1 MSAPQPPAI
10 APATLHRAPGPAPGV
25 AAIDIRALEHAYVD
39 GPTALAGIDL
49 RIEAGEAVA
58 IVGANGAGKSTLLQ
72 HLNGLLLA
80 ARGSV
85 AVEGITVGRDT
96 LAEVRRRV
104 GFVFQDP
111 DDQLFMPT
119 VLDDAAFGPLN
130 QGLGAP
136 DAQAR
141 ALAALD
147 AVGAAHLAQRAP
159 YRLSGGEKR
168 AVALAGVLA
177 MAPSILALDEPTAA
191 LDPAARRRLIRWLD
205 GFAHTRVIA
214 THDLDLALALCP
226 RVVVLHQGRIAI
238 DGASA
243 RVLADERLLVACGLE
258 LPPGGHR
265 QDA

>member
-1 MSAPQPPAI
+1 MNAPRPPPTAFEV
-10 APATLHRAPGPAPGV
+10 AWRADAAASGV
-25 AAIDIRALEHAYVD
+25 PAIDIRALTHAYTD
-39 GPTALAGIDL
+39 GPTALSGVDL
-49 RIEAGEAVA
+49 HIEAGEAVA

-72 HLNGLLLA
+72 HLNGLLPA
-80 ARGSV
+80 HSGSV
-85 AVEGITVGRDT
+85 RIEGITVGRDT

-119 VLDDAAFGPLN
+119 VQDDVAFGPLN
-130 QGLGAP
+130 QGLSAT

-141 ALAALD
+141 AHAALD
-147 AVGAAHLAQRAP
+147 AVGAAHLAARAP

-177 MAPSILALDEPTAA
+177 MAPSVLVLDEPTSA
-191 LDPAARRRLIRWLD
+191 LDPSARRRLIGWLR

-214 THDLDLALALCP
+214 THDLDLVLALCP
-226 RVVVLHQGRIAI
+226 RVVVLHRGRVAA

-243 RVLADERLLVACGLE
+243 AVLADASLLAACGLE
-258 LPPGGHR
+258 LPLSRQPG
-265 QDA
+265 